1 MLRRNIPIIIILTII
16 IGLSLS
22 FGGCSLRK
30 GSGPVYFKKSDLK
43 KRIAVIPFQE
53 YSTQEGESLG
63 GRVAVVLAQRLA
75 QSGKVTVMP
84 WKEVEAYISVQRI
97 PRPLTQAS
105 AVLVGRGLNL
115 NAVVLGSI
123 SEIDEVSSRSGFWTY
138 IPFIKDTG
146 SMNVSLVAKVVDV
159 ENGTL
164 LMAKASRGDTKY
176 DSKED
181 SLASG
186 SGKGPDR
193 SLINRSLDEAA
204 RAMSKSI
211 LKALANSPWKGYVLS
226 VSGNVAMLSAGQE
239 QGVKLGDR
247 FVILS
252 VQDRITGATGISYVI
267 PGPTKAALEVTRVL
281 GNSSEA
287 KIISGQALPGEAVYP
302 VN

>member
-1 MLRRNIPIIIILTII
+1 
-16 IGLSLS
+16 
-22 FGGCSLRK
+22 
-30 GSGPVYFKKSDLK
+30 
-43 KRIAVIPFQE
+43 
-53 YSTQEGESLG
+53 
-63 GRVAVVLAQRLA
+63 
-75 QSGKVTVMP
+75 
-84 WKEVEAYISVQRI
+84 
-97 PRPLTQAS
+97 
-105 AVLVGRGLNL
+105 
-115 NAVVLGSI
+115 
-123 SEIDEVSSRSGFWTY
+123 
-138 IPFIKDTG
+138 
-146 SMNVSLVAKVVDV
+146 MNVSLVAKVVDV

-211 LKALANSPWKGYVLS
+211 LKVLANSPWKGYVLS

-239 QGVKLGDR
+239 EGVKLGDR

>member
-123 SEIDEVSSRSGFWTY
+123 SEIDEVSSRSGFWAY

-164 LMAKASRGDTKY
+164 LIAKASRGDTKY

-193 SLINRSLDEAA
+193 SLINRSLDEAV

-239 QGVKLGDR
+239 EGVKLGDR

-252 VQDRITGATGISYVI
+252 VQDKITGVTGISYVI